1 MVNKCSDYPA
11 SEDEDEEAEDDE
23 VGENR
28 DRIKKKRDIDYKGD
42 WREFSNR
49 ITSLIN
55 DPEFDV
61 MDNDVRVLFLKKL
74 SDTANDNDMA
84 TYIYKKT
91 DIDTSYV

>member
-28 DRIKKKRDIDYKGD
+28 DRIKKKRDIDFKGD

-61 MDNDVRVLFLKKL
+61 MDNDVRVLLLKKL
-74 SDTANDNDMA
+74 SDTANDMA
-84 TYIYKKT
+84 TYIYKKN
-91 DIDTSYV
+91 

>member
-11 SEDEDEEAEDDE
+11 SEDEHEEAEDDE

-74 SDTANDNDMA
+74 SDTANDIA

-91 DIDTSYV
+91 DIDTSYVW

>member
-11 SEDEDEEAEDDE
+11 SEDGDEEAEDDE

-61 MDNDVRVLFLKKL
+61 MDNDVCV
-74 SDTANDNDMA
+74 
-84 TYIYKKT
+84 
-91 DIDTSYV
+91 